1 MKRMVSII
9 LILVFMLPAFT
20 LESTHVIT
28 GYLFNEGYP
37 RYAYF
42 DVLRLDNS
50 DVAAGEY
57 VPVEGDHVGS
67 TPVKLF
73 SWKLWGN
80 AYSYTNEDRWGYTS
94 ETASTIVVKYTISPL
109 RNVESSEVLPFSYRF
124 DSDFTR
130 VNSIRLEGDGETE
143 VGTESGT
150 YNRKKYTKT
159 IKLSDTITPTA
170 SSGTVVDSMDVEGSF
185 GSNDTAEQSVTYK
198 YRIDGTYK
206 LTNRDIGKNNNA
218 NTVLKDFSYKYEW
231 LRSGDILICIP
242 EAGYDA
248 AGTGTYRSTI
258 TVALSME
265 E

>member
-57 VPVEGDHVGS
+57 VPVEGDYVGS

-80 AYSYTNEDRWGYTS
+80 AYSYSNWWGT

-109 RNVESSEVLPFSYRF
+109 RNVESSEVLPFSYKF

-130 VNSIRLEGDGETE
+130 VNSVTLEGDGETE

-150 YNRKKYTKT
+150 YNSTYNSKKYTKT

-170 SSGTVVDSMDVEGSF
+170 SSGTVVDSIDVEGSF

-206 LTNRDIGKNNNA
+206 LTNRDIGNYYNA